1 MKRKERTT
9 GILQYSIC
17 SLLVLL
23 LGSGCKSWST
33 PKQGSSDRHYNL
45 QSSPAEAPVDST
57 RQVNEVSHE
66 RDEFKETMASLQG
79 KFDQMSKERVKLE
92 GEVFEWKNFYS
103 QQKSS
108 YDQLKKELSDVQTV
122 AASTANELTEL
133 RLSKKELEERT
144 KLVERENLS
153 LRKENSKLG
162 DKLDQTQTELKAV
175 QAVVDS
181 RTVKSKQTERFTEKK
196 NEVVAVKKSKLPA
209 DVDEDLEKASSDGMN
224 FGWILASVGM
234 LFVVIWSTSAIRRK
248 RRQTTTS
255 TMVP

>member
-1 MKRKERTT
+1 
-9 GILQYSIC
+9 
-17 SLLVLL
+17 
-23 LGSGCKSWST
+23 
-33 PKQGSSDRHYNL
+33 
-45 QSSPAEAPVDST
+45 
-57 RQVNEVSHE
+57 
-66 RDEFKETMASLQG
+66 MASLQG

-92 GEVFEWKNFYS
+92 GEVLERKRSYNEQKSSYQGKIDQMSKERVKIEGDVLEWKNSYS

-122 AASTANELTEL
+122 AASTAHELTEL

-153 LRKENSKLG
+153 LRKENSKRG

-181 RTVKSKQTERFTEKK
+181 RTVK
-196 NEVVAVKKSKLPA
+196 
-209 DVDEDLEKASSDGMN
+209 KASSDGMN

-234 LFVVIWSTSAIRRK
+234 LSVVILSTLAIRRK

-255 TMVP
+255 TVVP